1 MADDRGKGI
10 SLDIRPPLP
19 TRGIRVT
26 SSDIFGLEAFE
37 FLLVAKLV
45 GLVLRTAELARVRDL
60 LRIART
66 KLQAW
71 PLTMAAIQM
80 Q

>member
-19 TRGIRVT
+19 AGGIRMA
-26 SSDIFGLEAFE
+26 SSDIFGLETLE

-45 GLVLRTAELARVRDL
+45 GLVSRTAELARVRD
-60 LRIART
+60 
-66 KLQAW
+66 
-71 PLTMAAIQM
+71 
-80 Q
+80 

>member
-1 MADDRGKGI
+1 MA
-10 SLDIRPPLP
+10 
-19 TRGIRVT
+19 
-26 SSDIFGLEAFE
+26 SSDIFGLETLE

-45 GLVLRTAELARVRDL
+45 GLVSRTAELARVRDY

-66 KLQAW
+66 RLQAR